1 MALSRREWLIL
12 GSVGAAAAIGGA
24 MLAPTL
30 LRQDGGASEL
40 LAASLPDLSG
50 QKRHLAEWKGRVVLC
65 NFWATWCAP
74 CREEI
79 PMLDALRGEFSRFGF
94 EVVGIAVDNAAK
106 VKEYADKY
114 RVSYPILI
122 AEAEGLDLMRKLGNT
137 AGALPF
143 TVVLGR
149 NSRILSRKLGI
160 LRKPEITRE
169 IKGLV
174 SESAD

>member
-30 LRQDGGASEL
+30 LRQDGGASDL
-40 LAASLPDLSG
+40 LAAPLPDLAGRDRQVSEWAG
-50 QKRHLAEWKGRVVLC
+50 QVVLC

-79 PMLDALRGEFSRFGF
+79 PMLVALRSEYSQLGF
-94 EVVGIAVDNAAK
+94 EVVGIAIDNAAN
-106 VKEYADKY
+106 VREFAAKY
-114 RVSYPILI
+114 SISYPVLI
-122 AEAEGLDLMRKLGNT
+122 AEAIGLDLMRKLGNA

-149 NSRILSRKLGI
+149 KGRILSRKLGI
-160 LRKPEITRE
+160 LRKQEISKQ
-169 IKGLV
+169 IKALV
-174 SESAD
+174 SKSAG

>member
-24 MLAPTL
+24 LAPRL
-30 LRQDGGASEL
+30 LRRDGGASEL

-50 QKRHLAEWKGRVVLC
+50 QKRHLSEWNGRVVLC

-79 PMLDALRGEFSRFGF
+79 PMLDALRGEFSSYGF
-94 EVVGIAVDNAAK
+94 EVVGIAVDNVAK
-106 VKEYADKY
+106 VKEFAAMY
-114 RVSYPILI
+114 RISYPILI
-122 AEAEGLDLMRKLGNT
+122 AEADGLDLMRKLGNT

-143 TVVLGR
+143 TVILGR

-160 LRKPEITRE
+160 LRKPEITIE
-169 IKGLV
+169 IKKIV
-174 SESAD
+174 SESGD